1 MSADREYVRLLR
13 VAVDALTAARM
24 YRESSA
30 DTLTRWRPS
39 FADLIML
46 DTLSSQTEGEDDWWP
61 RSNAD
66 EAMTRLVEADHRVE
80 AVPEG
85 AWEFFDEDVQKG
97 LALVGMLA
105 REDDDVCPRCGE
117 RFPEGQVEVDDALG
131 CPTCALV
138 TP

>member
-1 MSADREYVRLLR
+1 MSADLEYVRLLR

-24 YRESSA
+24 YRESSSGL
-30 DTLTRWRPS
+30 DGWRPS

-46 DTLSSQTEGEDDWWP
+46 DTLSGQTEGEDDWWP

-66 EAMTRLVEADHRVE
+66 EAMRALVAAGHRVE

-105 REDDDVCPRCGE
+105 REDDDVCPACGA
-117 RFPEGQVEVDDALG
+117 RWPEGQVDVDLTCPACEV
-131 CPTCALV
+131 TS
-138 TP
+138 